1 MIRHNF
7 ETHVS
12 AKEDFVLRLI
22 QYRRDDNRV
31 SPWMGDIMQ
40 SLPDKE
46 RCCRRTC
53 NTKKEGERTAWDT
66 ASFQYYWT
74 MRGGLHMTVSILPK
88 QSIRVNHRKHRTE

>member
-22 QYRRDDNRV
+22 QYRCDDNRV

-46 RCCRRTC
+46 R
-53 NTKKEGERTAWDT
+53 
-66 ASFQYYWT
+66 
-74 MRGGLHMTVSILPK
+74 
-88 QSIRVNHRKHRTE
+88 